1 MAFLKAQAAL
11 TKFKTQYNYWIKFS
25 VIFLILLISTFIE
38 WNNLVSLHRID
49 LWIGIV
55 LFFTLIAAGW
65 WYWTMFLVKTLVD
78 QRQEEIK
85 ILNDVIADL
94 KDIKNNLT
102 NLDK

>member
-38 WNNLVSLHRID
+38 WKYLVD
-49 LWIGIV
+49 LRFVIMG
-55 LFFTLIAAGW
+55 FFTLIAAGW